1 MKVWSRL
8 VAVGQE
14 VDVMERQLQL
24 RIGSERQAESEK
36 TSKNQREQRESGIK
50 CIKAV

>member
-1 MKVWSRL
+1 MKVCSRL

-36 TSKNQREQRESGIK
+36 TGSG
-50 CIKAV
+50 VGDSEWSL